1 MDRRKA
7 RIHPKQLTDETYKT
21 KPGTFPMIPSQQ
33 KLLAGCKVSGP
44 KNSIRRC
51 RHANALSGPKLD
63 HISCKPHMGFDLLRS
78 QFFFSQTLIVFI
90 SRKCLRPRCRCR
102 CAPHV
107 ALSSNEMVK
116 PRGPHQLSN
125 FRIRIIQ
132 NNKPPLLSCYD
143 WQHHCSVQPRG
154 SCSGLVP
161 GQATY

>member
-21 KPGTFPMIPSQQ
+21 KPGTFPGIPSQQ

-78 QFFFSQTLIVFI
+78 QFFLLTNPHRVHLAKMFAATL
-90 SRKCLRPRCRCR
+90 
-102 CAPHV
+102 
-107 ALSSNEMVK
+107 
-116 PRGPHQLSN
+116 
-125 FRIRIIQ
+125 
-132 NNKPPLLSCYD
+132 PLPLCTARRLELQRD
-143 WQHHCSVQPRG
+143 
-154 SCSGLVP
+154 
-161 GQATY
+161 GQATWTTPTFKFQNPNHPEQQASLFKLL